1 MPLNLDAAAAT
12 SLCQLEL
19 SSPHRH
25 LREHT
30 MHMVIAGLCV
40 PFGANGG
47 FHELKCTP
55 SYHGRGMERFPHE
68 CWHTWCSQ
76 LWRHAR
82 YYSMILKTRVSDEA
96 CLLRCALE
104 LT

>member
-55 SYHGRGMERFPHE
+55 
-68 CWHTWCSQ
+68 T
-76 LWRHAR
+76 
-82 YYSMILKTRVSDEA
+82 LKNYDLPYT
-96 CLLRCALE
+96 CKLRE
-104 LT
+104 LHPYVV

>member
-55 SYHGRGMERFPHE
+55 SYHVGVGWNAFPMNVGTHGAPSSGGT
-68 CWHTWCSQ
+68 HDTNP
-76 LWRHAR
+76 
-82 YYSMILKTRVSDEA
+82 
-96 CLLRCALE
+96 
-104 LT
+104 

>member
-82 YYSMILKTRVSDEA
+82 Y
-96 CLLRCALE
+96 
-104 LT
+104 